1 MLHRFSHVAALVTLV
16 GSLLTIPAAD
26 ALAQG
31 GNPNRNRLDV
41 PVSGIVQGVGT
52 VTGTYGISRFAIRN
66 GGLVATGQLTATVTD
81 TTGTVV
87 QTIVTNVSVP
97 IMNATSGASLLPIG
111 SCNILNLILGPL
123 HLDLLGLQID
133 LNQVILN
140 ITAQAG
146 AGNLLGNLL
155 CAITGLLD
163 AGALGPFL
171 VGLLNTLLGVLAGL

>member
-1 MLHRFSHVAALVTLV
+1 MFHRFTHVAALVTLV
-16 GSLLTIPAAD
+16 GSLLTLSAAD
-26 ALAQG
+26 AHAQIG
-31 GNPNRNRLDV
+31 RNRLDV
-41 PVSGIVQGVGT
+41 PVSGVVQGVGT

-81 TTGTVV
+81 TAGNVV
-87 QTIVTNVSVP
+87 NTIVTNVSVP
-97 IMNATSGASLLPIG
+97 VMNATSGSNALLAIG
-111 SCNILNLILGPL
+111 SCDILNLILGPL

-171 VGLLNTLLGVLAGL
+171 VGLLNTLISVLAGL